1 MLTIDLFT
9 TAKPFTG
16 LTATHQANALRSWRA
31 CPQVRRIFLFGA
43 VSGETD
49 SIAETGSEVIFDVEC
64 TENGLPSIRSMFEIA
79 AERSEADL
87 LMFTN
92 ADMIYL
98 PVFFNGVEAC
108 ATATGQ
114 RYLLVGSRMDFDS
127 EEAFSFASAK
137 EVAAFERR
145 AAMTARI
152 HPPAGSDYFIFPRRQ
167 YLENRLPDLW
177 IGRGGWDLYMVYHA
191 KKYGILTVD
200 LTPSVM
206 GFHQNHDYGL
216 RGKEAGIP
224 YTQDPQAA
232 YNLSLLP
239 AGIPWSHWT
248 LRGCAKEW
256 KDGRLE
262 EKDEIGK
269 GRRRRSSDRAK
280 RGPDKPGPRR
290 KKAGFVKR
298 LTALFR
304 RTFSLAAAEELQP
317 KRRKSSQAGVDSI
330 HHLLQSAIQR
340 GEPTRIVVG
349 AGHSEYE
356 GWLSTNIDTL
366 DLLSE
371 EDWKMQVGEIRLD
384 RVLAEHVWEHLT
396 PADGIT
402 ALKHIADHLKP
413 GGIVR
418 IAVPDGNHP
427 DREYIEH
434 VRPGG
439 GGPGADDHK
448 VLYTITTLVSAMEAA
463 GLESDSLEYWDEHG
477 VFHAKE
483 WAVEDGMVVRSSRFD
498 SRNSGGDLNYTSLIV
513 DGIKPT
519 RKAQDRN
526 PNHQA

>member
-9 TAKPFTG
+9 TPKPFTG
-16 LTATHQANALRSWRA
+16 LTATHQANALRSWRG
-31 CPQVRRIFLFGA
+31 CPQVRRIFVFGA

-49 SIAETGSEVIFDVEC
+49 SIAESRSEVILDVEC

-108 ATATGQ
+108 ATAAGQ

-127 EEAFSFASAK
+127 EEAFSFASAD
-137 EVAAFERR
+137 EVASFERR

-191 KKYGILTVD
+191 KKHGIPTVD

-224 YTQDPQAA
+224 YDQDPQAA

-239 AGIPWSHWT
+239 AGVPWSNWT

-256 KDGRLE
+256 KAGGLV
-262 EKDEIGK
+262 EKDGIGK
-269 GRRRRSSDRAK
+269 GRLRKSSDRAEQ
-280 RGPDKPGPRR
+280 GPDKPGPRR
-290 KKAGFVKR
+290 KKAGLVKR
-298 LTALFR
+298 LTALIR
-304 RTFSLAAAEELQP
+304 RTFSWAGAEKRQP

-330 HHLLQSAIQR
+330 YHLLQSAVQR

-349 AGHSEYE
+349 AGHTEYE

-366 DLLSE
+366 DLRSE
-371 EDWKMQVGEIRLD
+371 EDWKKQVGETRLD

-427 DREYIEH
+427 DPDYIEH

-439 GGPGADDHK
+439 KGAGADDHK
-448 VLYTITTLVSAMEAA
+448 ILYTAAILAAAMREA
-463 GLESDSLEYWDEHG
+463 GLVPTVLEYWDEEG
-477 VFHAKE
+477 EFHAID
-483 WAVEDGMVVRSSRFD
+483 WDPADGMIRRSLRFD
-498 SRNSGGDLNYTSLIV
+498 PRNAGGRPVYTSLIV
-513 DGIKPT
+513 DGV
-519 RKAQDRN
+519 KATMA
-526 PNHQA
+526 P